1 MKLKRTSAACGLA
14 LMAALAALPV
24 AAQETVPERA
34 PLWGLISEVRFSVA
48 NHDVP
53 FLSFANTEIDPFSNR
68 IEDGLDIGA
77 EVLLASPDFLDFI
90 GSPRPYMSIGI
101 SSAGDTNHAAAGL
114 SWEYDF
120 ESGIYGGG
128 FLGFAYQDGYINNA
142 PEGRLALGSPI
153 LFHFGADLGYRID
166 GHWGIALFWEH
177 MSNGSILGNAT
188 ANEGMDNIGIRIGY
202 RFD

>member
-1 MKLKRTSAACGLA
+1 MKLARPSAALGAVLLA
-14 LMAALAALPV
+14 SAALP
-24 AAQETVPERA
+24 AMAQDAPTSA
-34 PLWGLISEVRFSVA
+34 PLWGFISEVRVSVA

-53 FLSFANTEIDPFSNR
+53 FLSFANTEIDPFSHR

-77 EVLLASPDFLDFI
+77 EVLFTSPEFLDFI
-90 GSPRPYMSIGI
+90 GSPRPYASIGI
-101 SSAGDTNHAAAGL
+101 STAGDTNHAAAGL

-128 FLGFAYQDGYINNA
+128 FLGLAYQDGYINNA
-142 PEGRLALGSPI
+142 PEDRLRLGSPI